1 MVVPVVPVVPVAP
14 PVVPVAGAMPV
25 VPVAGAGD
33 VVVVVA
39 GAGVVVLVAAGG
51 VVVVDAAGVELEL
64 SPQAASVMRAAA
76 PSARE
81 IVFIVVITPLTC
93 MWVINAAKR
102 VRFADAENFIITL
115 RFTPLCSRRQ
125 FEERRTR
132 EG

>member
-14 PVVPVAGAMPV
+14 PVVPVDGAMPV

-33 VVVVVA
+33 VVVVA